1 MKLDILA
8 FGAHPDDVEIS
19 AGGTLLKYA
28 AQGKKIGIIDLTQG
42 ELSTRGNVELRA
54 TESQKASD
62 FLGLT
67 IRENLKMKDGFF
79 EQNES
84 SIKSIIEKIRQYK
97 PTMVMANSNS
107 DRHPDHGRAGK
118 LVEDACFYAGLEKI
132 STKIDGKKQE
142 VHRPDLVLHYIQDYH
157 IEPDV
162 LFDISTYEKKKI
174 ELIKCFSSQFYDPN
188 SMEPNTPIS
197 GAHFFEAL
205 LGRLST
211 FGRSI
216 GVNYAEGFNINRR
229 FGVNDLFNLV

>member
-19 AGGTLLKYA
+19 CGGTLLKYA
-28 AQGKKIGIIDLTQG
+28 SQGKKIGIIDLTQG
-42 ELSTRGNVELRA
+42 ELSTRGNIELRA
-54 TESQKASD
+54 KESQKASD

-79 EQNES
+79 DQNES
-84 SIKSIIEKIRQYK
+84 SIKSIVAKIRQYK

-118 LVEDACFYAGLEKI
+118 LVEEACYYAGLEKI
-132 STKIDGKKQE
+132 KTEISGVEQE
-142 VHRPDLVLHYIQDYH
+142 AYRPDLVLHYIQDYH
-157 IEPDV
+157 IEPDI
-162 LFDISTYEKKKI
+162 LFDISDFERKKL
-174 ELIKCFSSQFYDPN
+174 ELIKCFSSQFYNPD
-188 SMEPNTPIS
+188 SMEPDTPIS
-197 GAHFFEAL
+197 GEHFFDAII
-205 LGRLST
+205 GRLAT
-211 FGRSI
+211 YGRSI

>member
-42 ELSTRGNVELRA
+42 ELSTRGNIELRA
-54 TESQKASD
+54 KESQKASD

-118 LVEDACFYAGLEKI
+118 LVEEACFYAGLEKI
-132 STKIDGKKQE
+132 KTEISGVEQE
-142 VHRPDLVLHYIQDYH
+142 AYRPDLVLHYIQDYH
-157 IEPDV
+157 IEPDI
-162 LFDISTYEKKKI
+162 LFDISAFERKKL
-174 ELIKCFSSQFYDPN
+174 ELIKCFPSQFYNPD
-188 SMEPNTPIS
+188 SMESDTPIS
-197 GAHFFEAL
+197 GEHFFDAII
-205 LGRLST
+205 GRLAT
-211 FGRSI
+211 YGRSI

>member
-19 AGGTLLKYA
+19 CGGTLLKYA
-28 AQGKKIGIIDLTQG
+28 SQGKKIGIIDLTQG
-42 ELSTRGNVELRA
+42 ELSTRGNIELRA
-54 TESQKASD
+54 KESQKASD

-79 EQNES
+79 DQNES
-84 SIKSIIEKIRQYK
+84 SIKSIVAKIRQYK

-118 LVEDACFYAGLEKI
+118 LVEEACFYAGLEKI
-132 STKIDGKKQE
+132 KTEISGVEQE
-142 VHRPDLVLHYIQDYH
+142 AYRPDLVLHYIQDYH
-157 IEPDV
+157 IEPDI
-162 LFDISTYEKKKI
+162 LFDISDFERKKL
-174 ELIKCFSSQFYDPN
+174 ELIKCFSSQFYNPD
-188 SMEPNTPIS
+188 SMEPDTPIS
-197 GAHFFEAL
+197 GEHFFDAII
-205 LGRLST
+205 GRLAT
-211 FGRSI
+211 YGRSI

>member
-19 AGGTLLKYA
+19 CGGTLLKYA
-28 AQGKKIGIIDLTQG
+28 SQGKKIGIIDLTQG
-42 ELSTRGNVELRA
+42 ELSTRGNIELRA
-54 TESQKASD
+54 KESQKASD

-79 EQNES
+79 DQNEF
-84 SIKSIIEKIRQYK
+84 SIKSIISKIRQYK

-118 LVEDACFYAGLEKI
+118 LVEEACYYAGLEKI
-132 STKIDGKKQE
+132 KTEISDVEQE
-142 VHRPDLVLHYIQDYH
+142 AFRPNLVVHYIQDYH
-157 IEPDV
+157 IEPDI
-162 LFDISTYEKKKI
+162 LFDISDFERKKL
-174 ELIKCFSSQFYDPN
+174 ELIKCFSSQFYNPD

-197 GAHFFEAL
+197 GEHFFDAII
-205 LGRLST
+205 GRMAT
-211 FGRSI
+211 YGRSI